1 MAGPGPMS
9 FLQLG
14 RAIDFAQIPEY
25 TRALNVLIQLQL
37 SSFNDLFCFFLL
49 IFILLVA
56 FIFLLQFVSSDLMI
70 CFSQVNKI
78 Q

>member
-1 MAGPGPMS
+1 MVGPGPLS

-37 SSFNDLFCFFLL
+37 SSFNDLFVFFLY
-49 IFILLVA
+49 
-56 FIFLLQFVSSDLMI
+56 
-70 CFSQVNKI
+70 
-78 Q
+78 

>member
-25 TRALNVLIQLQL
+25 TRALDVLIQLQL
-37 SSFNDLFCFFLL
+37 SSFNDLFCFFFINFYPFSCFYVSLAVRFVGLDDLL
-49 IFILLVA
+49 L
-56 FIFLLQFVSSDLMI
+56 SS
-70 CFSQVNKI
+70 Q
-78 Q
+78 